1 MYIGILAWYLLSLA
15 TNLIGMRIQ
24 LDPYKIGDFTQ
35 RTAKG
40 NPKLNDEYWK
50 TYYCVCKYYYDSNC
64 FEYYVIPV
72 ILNVRRWYRG
82 DCVIAFPRQFRY
94 EFGGIKENEPQDVE
108 PKDWW
113 IARDF
118 KSYYNVIKYDFSLGY
133 MVIYDTNKG
142 DIAEL
147 YDDVYEA
154 IERAKDLDKFNK
166 RLGKLN
172 AKVKREEKL
181 SYDVENL
188 KEKISEYE
196 YRKKSNPKG
205 FSEKDKL
212 ILKLKYETKKEK
224 EAMLE
229 KIRADIAF
237 LKEKCDCKPFTK

>member
-1 MYIGILAWYLLSLA
+1 
-15 TNLIGMRIQ
+15 MRIR

-50 TYYCVCKYYYDSNC
+50 TYYCVCKYYYDFDC

-72 ILNVRRWYRG
+72 TLNLRRWYRG

-113 IARDF
+113 IARDY
-118 KSYYNVIKYDFSLGY
+118 KSYYAVIKEKFSLGY
-133 MVIYDTNKG
+133 MVIYDTNEG

-154 IERAKDLDKFNK
+154 IERAKCLDNFTKQSE
-166 RLGKLN
+166 RL
-172 AKVKREEKL
+172 AA
-181 SYDVENL
+181 
-188 KEKISEYE
+188 KEKRKERLVCELESIKGKISKYE
-196 YRKKSNPKG
+196 YRKRSNQSN
-205 FSEKDKL
+205 FSKKDKL
-212 ILKLKYETKKEK
+212 TLGLKYETKKEK
-224 EAMLE
+224 EAAIE
-229 KIRADIAF
+229 KIKSEIGY